1 MISERDAYPLEADLQ
16 VNQFSEPGWKKDSM
30 NVFLV
35 DDSVI
40 MRQRL
45 KRLLFDVEGVQV
57 TGEAGEVQEAT
68 DAILKQKPDVV
79 LLDIHLFNGSGIEVL
94 QTLKKTNP
102 APAVII
108 LTGYPYPQYRQKCL
122 DAGAD
127 FFFVKSTEFDQV
139 VPALKQLIQRARDS
153 VATPPTE
160 SHPSQSI
167 FIKLEQKCQQIFI
180 PAPLGNFP
188 VLSCPHPRQD

>member
-1 MISERDAYPLEADLQ
+1 MISIRDSYTVQADRP
-16 VNQFSEPGWKKDSM
+16 VFHFSELGLKKNSM

-122 DAGAD
+122 EAGAD
-127 FFFVKSTEFDQV
+127 YFFVKSTEFDQV
-139 VPALKQLIQRARDS
+139 VPALKQIMQRAR
-153 VATPPTE
+153 
-160 SHPSQSI
+160 
-167 FIKLEQKCQQIFI
+167 
-180 PAPLGNFP
+180 N
-188 VLSCPHPRQD
+188 